1 MNMKSALLVGLVAL
15 FIGTLSLGSGVGSA
29 EAAHFKEGISH
40 GIAYMTG
47 GVGVDERADMA
58 RTADDFNLKLVFA
71 EPSRPYLA
79 DVRVEIKDKNG
90 TKLVDTSSDGPWF
103 FARLPEGQYQVMVDH
118 AGKKEEKTVDA
129 GTSLQT
135 LTFVW
140 KA

>member
-1 MNMKSALLVGLVAL
+1 MNMKSTLLVGLVAL
-15 FIGTLSLGSGVGSA
+15 MIGTLSLGYGVANA
-29 EAAHFKEGISH
+29 EAASFKEGNSH

-58 RTADDFNLKLVFA
+58 RMAKDFNLKLIFA
-71 EPSRPYLA
+71 EPSKPYLA
-79 DVRVEIKDKNG
+79 NVRVEINDNSG

-103 FARLPEGQYQVMVDH
+103 FARLPEGQYRVTVDH
-118 AGKKEEKTVDA
+118 AGKKEEKTVNA

-140 KA
+140 KH

>member
-1 MNMKSALLVGLVAL
+1 MKSALLVGLVAL

-118 AGKKEEKTVDA
+118 AGKREERTVDA
-129 GTSLQT
+129 GLALQT

>member
-1 MNMKSALLVGLVAL
+1 MKMKSALLGGLVAL
-15 FIGTLSLGSGVGSA
+15 FLGTLSLSSGVGNA
-29 EAAHFKEGISH
+29 NAASFKEGMSH
-40 GIAYMTG
+40 SIAYMTG
-47 GVGVDERADMA
+47 GVGVGERAEMM

-79 DVRVEIKDKNG
+79 DVRVEIKDKTG

-103 FARLPEGQYQVMVDH
+103 FARLPEGQYKVMVDH
-118 AGKKEEKTVDA
+118 AGKREEKTVDT

-135 LTFVW
+135 LTFLW

>member
-1 MNMKSALLVGLVAL
+1 MKSALLVGLVAL

-58 RTADDFNLKLVFA
+58 RTARDFNLKLVFA
-71 EPSRPYLA
+71 EPSKPYLA
-79 DVRVEIKDKNG
+79 DVRVEIRDKSG

-103 FARLPEGQYQVMVDH
+103 FARLPEGQYKVMVDH
-118 AGKKEEKTVDA
+118 AGKREEKTVDT

-135 LTFVW
+135 LTFLW

>member
-1 MNMKSALLVGLVAL
+1 MKRALLVGLVAL
-15 FIGTLSLGSGVGSA
+15 FIGALSLGYDVGSA

-47 GVGVDERADMA
+47 GVGLDERADMA
-58 RTADDFNLKLVFA
+58 RTARDFNLKLVFA

-79 DVRVEIKDKNG
+79 DVSVEIRDKSG
-90 TKLVDTSSDGPWF
+90 TTLIDTSSDGPWF
-103 FARLPEGQYQVMVDH
+103 FVRLPEGQYKVTVDH
-118 AGKKEEKTVDA
+118 AGKKEEKTVNT

-135 LTFVW
+135 LTFFW

>member
-1 MNMKSALLVGLVAL
+1 MKSALLVGLVAL

-103 FARLPEGQYQVMVDH
+103 FARLPEGQYEVMVDH

>member
-1 MNMKSALLVGLVAL
+1 MKSALLIGLVAL
-15 FIGTLSLGSGVGSA
+15 FICTLSLGYGVGSA

-58 RTADDFNLKLVFA
+58 RMAKDFNLKLVFA
-71 EPSRPYLA
+71 EPSRPYIA
-79 DVRVEIKDKNG
+79 DVRVEIKDKSG
-90 TKLVDTSSDGPWF
+90 TKLVDMSSDGPWF
-103 FARLPEGQYQVMVDH
+103 FARLPEGQYRVTLDH
-118 AGKKEEKTVDA
+118 AGKIEEKTVNA

-135 LTFVW
+135 LTFFW

>member
-1 MNMKSALLVGLVAL
+1 MKSALLVGLVAL
-15 FIGTLSLGSGVGSA
+15 FIGTLSVGYGVGNA
-29 EAAHFKEGISH
+29 EAAFIKEGISH

-58 RTADDFNLKLVFA
+58 RTARDFNLKLVFA

-79 DVRVEIKDKNG
+79 DVRVEIKDGSG

-118 AGKKEEKTVDA
+118 AGKKEERTVDA
-129 GTSLQT
+129 GLTLQT
-135 LTFVW
+135 LTFFW

>member
-1 MNMKSALLVGLVAL
+1 MKSALLVGLVAL
-15 FIGTLSLGSGVGSA
+15 FMCTLSVGYGVGNA

-40 GIAYMTG
+40 GIAYMSG

-58 RTADDFNLKLVFA
+58 RTARDFNLKLVFA
-71 EPSRPYLA
+71 EPSKPYLA
-79 DVRVEIKDKNG
+79 DVRVEIRDKSG

-103 FARLPEGQYQVMVDH
+103 FARLPEGEYKVTMEH
-118 AGKKEEKTVDA
+118 AGKKEEKTVET

-135 LTFVW
+135 LTFFW

>member
-1 MNMKSALLVGLVAL
+1 
-15 FIGTLSLGSGVGSA
+15 VGSA

>member
-1 MNMKSALLVGLVAL
+1 MKSALLVGLVAL

>member
-1 MNMKSALLVGLVAL
+1 MKRGSLVGLVAL
-15 FIGTLSLGSGVGSA
+15 VVGILGLGYGVVNA

-58 RTADDFNLKLVFA
+58 RTARDFNLKLVFA
-71 EPSRPYLA
+71 EPSKPYLA
-79 DVRVEIKDKNG
+79 DVRVEIRDKSG
-90 TKLVDTSSDGPWF
+90 TKLIDTSSDGPWF
-103 FARLPEGQYQVMVDH
+103 FARLPEGQYQVTVDH
-118 AGKKEEKTVDA
+118 AGKKEEKTVDT

-135 LTFVW
+135 LTFFW